1 MALVKI
7 SNISVDKSSNAALS
21 KGYLY
26 KDLLLPIKNRVSY
39 NNQLKRNVELRDIQG
54 LFDIEAV
61 RQSIVNCFLTS
72 PGQKILSPEFGI
84 DLRRHIFEPIDDWT
98 HMAIEEEIKDKLPG
112 LEPRIQ
118 LQSVTVEPDID
129 EQEYNITLQINVP
142 SLNVY
147 GLSLKSVLNSNGYF
161 IS

>member
-1 MALVKI
+1 MALIKI
-7 SNISVDKSSNAALS
+7 SDVSVDKSSDAALN

-26 KDLLLPIKNRVSY
+26 KDLLLPIQNRVSY

-54 LFDIEAV
+54 LFDLEAV
-61 RQSIVNCFLTS
+61 KQSIVNCFLTS

-84 DLRRHIFEPIDDWT
+84 DLRRYIFEPINVWT
-98 HMAIEEEIKDKLPG
+98 NLEIEDEIKDKLPG

-118 LQSVTVEPDID
+118 LQQVTVKPNID